1 MFDVTG
7 KFFHVL
13 PVFLLL
19 IQDAPQTFFFRS
31 LTLSEKSADVE
42 MFDLALS
49 SCTMFK

>member
-1 MFDVTG
+1 MFDITG

-19 IQDAPQTFFFRS
+19 IQDARTNFLLRS

-49 SCTMFK
+49 LCTMFK